1 MKYKMRTGWGRNL
14 KGFVRYRSLEDFAPQ
29 ARWQEQSGLP
39 VGLGRSYGDSSL
51 NLEGISWHSSNLK
64 GIAISVEKSEAVCD
78 AGVTIGELE
87 RFAESK
93 GLFPP
98 VVPGTEF
105 VTIGGAIASNIHGK
119 SHHAYGSFADNLIEI
134 EILSSSGDKL
144 KLYPFGDTSKYFWA
158 TVGGMGLT
166 GAILSAKLK
175 LIPITNSFMTVRE
188 KRVSNLEEMLK
199 ELQIMDSSNL
209 YTVGWIDLS
218 GRFVG
223 RGLVSGGNHSQNV
236 DLKVSTNTR
245 SNQLLSK
252 SLPPLPPINFINRF
266 SVRAFNEFWFRKPLK
281 EGLFHYRPF
290 LHPLDAIADW
300 NKIYG
305 PKGFVQY
312 QFVIPFGEED
322 FIHMVMFEL
331 RKTGVASFLGVLKKF
346 GESNSPYL
354 SFSKPGWTLAVDIP
368 ANLYGYQSLLDKFD
382 SALCQVGGKVYL
394 TKDSRL
400 NKTHFQTM
408 YPEYDSWRD
417 LKQALDP
424 GNYWRSSQGMRLGL
438 C

>member
-1 MKYKMRTGWGRNL
+1 MKYEERSGWGRNL
-14 KGFVRYRSLEDFAPQ
+14 KGYVRYQSLDEFTPQ
-29 ARWQEQSGLP
+29 TGWQEQSGLP

-51 NLEGISWHSSNLK
+51 NLEGISWNSSNLK
-64 GIAISVEKSEAVCD
+64 YIAISVEGSEASCG

-119 SHHAYGSFADNLIEI
+119 SHHSYGSFGDNLLEI
-134 EILSSSGDKL
+134 EILRTNGEKL
-144 KLYPFGDTSKYFWA
+144 KLFPAGDTSEYFWA

-166 GAILSAKLK
+166 GAILSAKIK

-188 KRVSNLEEMLK
+188 RRVSNLEEMLK
-199 ELQIMDSSNL
+199 ELQIMDSSNI

-218 GRFVG
+218 GRFLG
-223 RGLVSGGNHSQNV
+223 RGLVSGGNHSHNTE
-236 DLKVSTNTR
+236 LKAPTNTK
-245 SNQLLSK
+245 SNQLSRR
-252 SLPPLPPINFINRF
+252 SLPPLPPINFINKF
-266 SVRAFNEFWFRKPLK
+266 SVRAFNEFWFRKPLR
-281 EGLFHYRPF
+281 EGIMHYRPF
-290 LHPLDAIADW
+290 LHPLDGIVDW

-322 FIHMVMFEL
+322 FIQMVMFEL
-331 RKTGVASFLGVLKKF
+331 RKSGVASFLGVLKKF
-346 GESNSPYL
+346 GASDSRYL
-354 SFSKPGWTLAVDIP
+354 SFPKPGWTLAVDIP
-368 ANLYGYQSLLDKFD
+368 ANLYGYQSLLNQFD
-382 SALCQVGGKVYL
+382 SALCRIGGRVYL

-400 NKTHFQTM
+400 NKNHFQKM
-408 YPEYDSWRD
+408 YPGHDSWRD
-417 LKQALDP
+417 IKHALDP
-424 GNYWRSSQGMRLGL
+424 RNYWRSSQGIRLGL

>member
-1 MKYKMRTGWGRNL
+1 MTCDVRFGWGRNL
-14 KGFVRYRSLEDFAPQ
+14 KGIVQYQSLDEFTPQ
-29 ARWQEQSGLP
+29 AGWLEQSGLP

-51 NLEGISWHSSNLK
+51 NLEGVSWKSSNLK
-64 GIAISVEKSEAVCD
+64 SITISMEKSEAVCG

-105 VTIGGAIASNIHGK
+105 VTVGGAIASNIHGK
-119 SHHAYGSFADNLIEI
+119 SHHLYGSFGDNLLEI
-134 EILSSSGDKL
+134 EILSANGEKL
-144 KLYPFGDTSKYFWA
+144 KLFPFGDTSEFFWA

-175 LIPITNSFMTVRE
+175 LIPMTNSFINVRE
-188 KRVSNLEEMLK
+188 KRVSNLEEMLQ

-218 GRFVG
+218 GRFLG
-223 RGLVSGGNHSQNV
+223 RGLVSGGNHSQYKELRV
-236 DLKVSTNTR
+236 PPSAK
-245 SNQLLSK
+245 SNSLS
-252 SLPPLPPINFINRF
+252 SRRLPPLPPINFINKF

-281 EGLFHYRPF
+281 EGLHHYRPF
-290 LHPLDAIADW
+290 LHPLDGIVDW

-322 FIHMVMFEL
+322 FIEMVMFEL
-331 RKTGVASFLGVLKKF
+331 RKSGAASFLGVLKKF
-346 GESNSPYL
+346 GESNSQYL
-354 SFSKPGWTLAVDIP
+354 SFPKPGWTLAVDIP
-368 ANLYGYQSLLDKFD
+368 ATLYGYQSLLDQLD
-382 SALCQVGGKVYL
+382 SALCRIGGRVYL

-400 NKTHFQTM
+400 KKNHFQEM

-417 LKQALDP
+417 IKQVLDP
-424 GNYWRSSQGMRLGL
+424 KNYWRSSQGMRLGL